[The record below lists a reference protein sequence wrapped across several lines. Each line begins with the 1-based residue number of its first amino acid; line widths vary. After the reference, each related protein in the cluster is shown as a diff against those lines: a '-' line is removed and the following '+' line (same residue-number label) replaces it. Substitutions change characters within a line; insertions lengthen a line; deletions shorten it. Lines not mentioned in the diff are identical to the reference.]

1 MVRWL
6 AWASDVG
13 SEIEARRS
21 VGYGT
26 GSWRR
31 ESQAAVGVQESSA
44 GVRAQ
49 AMGMAQEVTST
60 CYVRE
65 RARRNNVVFAL
76 RVARAIVMYISEL
89 ASWGLCSMRYEAG
102 VRRRWRQFSA

>member
-31 ESQAAVGVQESSA
+31 ESQVAVGVQESS
-44 GVRAQ
+44 VRAQ
-49 AMGMAQEVTST
+49 AMGMAQEVAST
-60 CYVRE
+60 RCVRE

-89 ASWGLCSMRYEAG
+89 PSWGLCSMRYEAG